1 MSAERFRT
9 PDSKESESVV
19 YRTTKGGIQ
28 RLLQAFEKPK
38 HYRFPIFGGYT
49 GERIGIVAEE
59 EEQYAITW
67 KSSRAQFFELPISG
81 TARMWSTK
89 TATNVLIFSKKE
101 QCFAL
106 RDHLV
111 DKFNVKAFKV
121 YRDLFPSNFDPSAN
135 CSYYLQTYEE
145 NIAKSLVGK
154 RTNIFVSPLLLGNNN
169 RKILP
174 LESYN
179 SAFTF
184 LYEIYSYTETHS
196 LEWFFFSGFG
206 IPIYKEKE
214 DGINIIDDNNE
225 NQLIEVN
232 LVNRLISVFEI
243 LFCTFLLSFQKLC
256 IDVAAWILR
265 PVVNYVIGIGIDD
278 NEDFNIIDRRL
289 IESWESFPLTYT
301 ATNQRSTK
309 MVRFL
314 LSFIET
320 LRLVKRFLEKA
331 VLALLLPILKVNFSS
346 EKTLESYLL
355 RKAFKGPNR
364 ALEIFL
370 EKQLP
375 YLSYGIKFSWEPV
388 EKFEPLFWELIYP
401 LDGLPSERI
410 GPNRIAVGVA
420 RRCTQALLHKVDRFG
435 NVYGVS
441 MSDPYTLDVYD
452 EPLVL

>member
-1 MSAERFRT
+1 M
-9 PDSKESESVV
+9 
-19 YRTTKGGIQ
+19 
-28 RLLQAFEKPK
+28 PK
-38 HYRFPIFGGYT
+38 
-49 GERIGIVAEE
+49 
-59 EEQYAITW
+59 
-67 KSSRAQFFELPISG
+67 
-81 TARMWSTK
+81 
-89 TATNVLIFSKKE
+89 
-101 QCFAL
+101 
-106 RDHLV
+106 
-111 DKFNVKAFKV
+111 
-121 YRDLFPSNFDPSAN
+121 
-135 CSYYLQTYEE
+135 
-145 NIAKSLVGK
+145 
-154 RTNIFVSPLLLGNNN
+154 
-169 RKILP
+169 
-174 LESYN
+174 
-179 SAFTF
+179 
-184 LYEIYSYTETHS
+184 
-196 LEWFFFSGFG
+196 
-206 IPIYKEKE
+206 
-214 DGINIIDDNNE
+214 
-225 NQLIEVN
+225 
-232 LVNRLISVFEI
+232 
-243 LFCTFLLSFQKLC
+243 
-256 IDVAAWILR
+256 
-265 PVVNYVIGIGIDD
+265 
-278 NEDFNIIDRRL
+278 NEDNTIA

-320 LRLVKRFLEKA
+320 LRLVERFLEKA